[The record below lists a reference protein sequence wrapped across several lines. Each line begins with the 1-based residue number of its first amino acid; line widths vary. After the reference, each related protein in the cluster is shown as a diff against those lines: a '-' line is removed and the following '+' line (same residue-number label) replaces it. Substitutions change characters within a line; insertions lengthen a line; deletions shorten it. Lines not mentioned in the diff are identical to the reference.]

1 MLDIKILAVSKMKN
15 RQLNSLVEEYLKR
28 LKPFARV
35 KVIEL
40 ASFSFTD
47 KNKEAAKNFES
58 EKIQEYLDKEEKK
71 GNNNYDIYLLAERG
85 KEFSGSIELANWLNK
100 KNPLILIIGGSL
112 GFSDLMYEKYPQ
124 ISLSSLTYPHE
135 LARVIL
141 LEQLYR
147 ATTIINKKEYHY

>member
-1 MLDIKILAVSKMKN
+1 MLDIKILVVSKMKN
-15 RQLNSLVEEYLKR
+15 RQLNNLAEEYLKR

-40 ASFSFTD
+40 PSFSFSD
-47 KNKEAAKNFES
+47 KNKEIAKNFES

-71 GNNNYDIYLLAERG
+71 ANNNYDVYLLAERG
-85 KEFSGSIELANWLNK
+85 VSFSDSIEFANWLNK
-100 KNPLILIIGGSL
+100 KNPLLLVIGGSL
-112 GFSDLMYEKYPQ
+112 GFSDSMYEKYPQ
-124 ISLSSLTYPHE
+124 ISLSGLTYPHE